1 MNRQRERGGRWHADS
16 DDMLCNDV
24 AAESD
29 VRAEDHVTQHTEPAR
44 IDEVDC
50 QLTQVSVS
58 TYLLLNL

>member
-1 MNRQRERGGRWHADS
+1 
-16 DDMLCNDV
+16 MLYNDV